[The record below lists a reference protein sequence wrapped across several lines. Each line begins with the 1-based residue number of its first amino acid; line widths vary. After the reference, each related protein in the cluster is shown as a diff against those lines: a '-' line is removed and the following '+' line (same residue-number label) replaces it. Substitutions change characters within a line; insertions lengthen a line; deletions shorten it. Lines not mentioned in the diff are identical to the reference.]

1 MAIFNSYVSLPE
13 GRLISEAS
21 GHVWVTPELGADGG
35 GLWDPLPADTSQ
47 HRSEEGS
54 DGAVCDILGFIF
66 AARKQYDHWIS
77 LVDFSARPHSFP

>member
-35 GLWDPLPADTSQ
+35 ASGIHFLQIL
-47 HRSEEGS
+47 RSIEARRDRTEPC
-54 DGAVCDILGFIF
+54 VIF
-66 AARKQYDHWIS
+66 LA
-77 LVDFSARPHSFP
+77 SFL